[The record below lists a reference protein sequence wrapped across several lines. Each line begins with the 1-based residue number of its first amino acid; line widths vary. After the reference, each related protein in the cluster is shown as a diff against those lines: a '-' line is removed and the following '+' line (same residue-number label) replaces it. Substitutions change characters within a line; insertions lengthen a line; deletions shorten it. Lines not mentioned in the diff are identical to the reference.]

1 MKLTANEKAICEK
14 YGATDETGHVHCNE
28 CPLSLGNPEIYDF
41 TCYANIN
48 GRTKQAREL
57 KRL

>member
-28 CPLSLGNPEIYDF
+28 CPLSLGDPEIYDF
-41 TCYANIN
+41 TCYANIS
-48 GRTKQAREL
+48 KPEARARRL